1 MFAVTGCSFS
11 RGERL
16 FYHRY
21 ADTKDKKETGPA
33 GQDLLEY
40 FIPKDSPHNGELEIP
55 KTHRGY
61 RVNIPIFGKAH
72 DSEHMAMATIED
84 KRFQLDLTAAG
95 LLSKKLNCEY
105 LQSSGHNDGNHNQI
119 RKWIDLSNRVS
130 ERKLDFIIW
139 QLTDPQRDLDDVGN
153 FWDKL
158 NSISTPP
165 EEKKKLW
172 NHITNEIPQK
182 TVGHIVELDK
192 KCKESD
198 IDLFVWSWQDDIAK
212 LINNEDYF
220 VRLVHG
226 DKWYRSH
233 GHFYETSGLNVQLDQ
248 IFNVEDS
255 HPNKFFNEVLYNSL
269 LIKLRQ
275 RGYEI

>member
-1 MFAVTGCSFS
+1 MFAVVGCSFT

-21 ADTKDKKETGPA
+21 VDVNENGH
-33 GQDLLEY
+33 
-40 FIPKDSPHNGELEIP
+40 FIPKDSPYSGELEIP
-55 KTHRGY
+55 KTHRGF
-61 RVNIPIFGKAH
+61 RANIPIFGKVD
-72 DSEHMAMATIED
+72 DSNQMAIATIDD
-84 KRFQLDLTAAG
+84 KRFQLDHTEAG

-105 LQSSGHNDGNHNQI
+105 FQSSGHNDGNHNQI
-119 RKWIDLSNRVS
+119 KEWIDLSNKVS

-139 QLTDPQRDLDDVGN
+139 QLTDPQRDLEDVTN
-153 FWDKL
+153 FWSKL

-165 EEKKKLW
+165 EEKEKLW

-182 TVGHIVELDK
+182 TIGHIVELDK

-212 LINNEDYF
+212 LIKNEDYF
-220 VRLVHG
+220 VRLVHN
-226 DKWYRSH
+226 DKWYRSFN
-233 GHFYETSGLNVQLDQ
+233 HFKDTSKLDVELSQ
-248 IFNVEDS
+248 IFNTEDN